1 MMMPAAPLV
10 VVMLFAP
17 TILIMIFVMMA
28 AATAFLVVVMVVMT
42 SATAFFI
49 MVMVVMASA
58 AALIIVIVMMA
69 PALAVMM
76 MVSAAAARLLF
87 FGLGKRLGNKRSHN
101 GLGFQTDTGEHGSKL
116 LIFHH
121 GKAVF
126 GFGIPY
132 AARGKCVGRFLKHP
146 RIAGHSHQAVRRRLN
161 HIKPAFFINEDVTD
175 FQGTHR
181 PERIFKLG
189 FAARESLR
197 GRHTLGIGE
206 CHRLGARKQR
216 FGRLGI

>member
-17 TILIMIFVMMA
+17 TILIMIFVMMSA
-28 AATAFLVVVMVVMT
+28 
-42 SATAFFI
+42 ATAFFI

-161 HIKPAFFINEDVTD
+161 HIKPAFFID
-175 FQGTHR
+175 
-181 PERIFKLG
+181 
-189 FAARESLR
+189 
-197 GRHTLGIGE
+197 
-206 CHRLGARKQR
+206 
-216 FGRLGI
+216 